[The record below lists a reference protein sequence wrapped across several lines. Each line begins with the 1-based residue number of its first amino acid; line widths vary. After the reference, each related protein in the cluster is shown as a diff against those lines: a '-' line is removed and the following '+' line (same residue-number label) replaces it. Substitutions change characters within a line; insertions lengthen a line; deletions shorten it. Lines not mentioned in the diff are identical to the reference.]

1 MNNKNIIVI
10 PVTRLL
16 WAAITGAIIYTAT
29 FGQIQSN
36 KTPDPNKEKAYF
48 DIVQI
53 KDINQLLN
61 PLTGKK
67 IVLSNEAESLRI
79 AFYSERSLPKS
90 KAIQLIYKYL
100 REYGFIAAETNDA
113 IYIKPDITKAKTNIP
128 LITDGEKLSELN
140 RDLVARKIFQL
151 KYIRPSEICPTLGP
165 MLSDRGYL
173 SIEENYRIILVIDKV
188 RVLSEIEKQ
197 ISKLDSATSNLSPD
211 PMVAFNVSDMIFNEI
226 IQVIIQ
232 WTGKSIILPQEAMN
246 LRITISAPRIIRRSQ
261 AIDLLYNAIKQQGF
275 IIEETIDIIYI
286 KSQPVHVKYYETL
299 QTKYIDVN
307 DAAAKLNEMISKSQP
322 EIKDRISI
330 QPLIEQKQLLI
341 FGDEK
346 VRQTAKLLLKHID
359 SESFIKAQQ
368 YDIIPINYDD
378 ANEVAD
384 SLHTILKEIKTDY
397 TKKIYIA
404 PLPELKQLLIFGDK
418 EYCEIIQKLTKEYPP
433 LNNHLQRKSFQL
445 KYAEPLDVKN
455 KIDEIFGD
463 GSASNVQRSRTIS
476 SDKVITTT
484 YPSLKQIIVLAPEET
499 MKEIEKII
507 MEWDSPIVFQEMRQ
521 TEPNEQR

>member
-1 MNNKNIIVI
+1 MNHKKTHDISRTGFLWIII
-10 PVTRLL
+10 
-16 WAAITGAIIYTAT
+16 AILIICTSSVAQT
-29 FGQIQSN
+29 Q
-36 KTPDPNKEKAYF
+36 PPADPNEEKVYF

-67 IVLSNEAESLRI
+67 LVLSNEAAL
-79 AFYSERSLPKS
+79 
-90 KAIQLIYKYL
+90 
-100 REYGFIAAETNDA
+100 
-113 IYIKPDITKAKTNIP
+113 
-128 LITDGEKLSELN
+128 
-140 RDLVARKIFQL
+140 
-151 KYIRPSEICPTLGP
+151 
-165 MLSDRGYL
+165 
-173 SIEENYRIILVIDKV
+173 
-188 RVLSEIEKQ
+188 
-197 ISKLDSATSNLSPD
+197 
-211 PMVAFNVSDMIFNEI
+211 
-226 IQVIIQ
+226 
-232 WTGKSIILPQEAMN
+232 
-246 LRITISAPRIIRRSQ
+246 
-261 AIDLLYNAIKQQGF
+261 
-275 IIEETIDIIYI
+275 
-286 KSQPVHVKYYETL
+286 
-299 QTKYIDVN
+299 
-307 DAAAKLNEMISKSQP
+307 KLNEMISKSQP

-368 YDIIPINYDD
+368 YDIININYVDV
-378 ANEVAD
+378 NEVAD
-384 SLHTILKEIKTDY
+384 SLHTIFKEFKTDY
-397 TKKIYIA
+397 TNKVNFV

-418 EYCEIIQKLTKEYPP
+418 EYCEIIKKLTKEYPP

-476 SDKVITTT
+476 SNKVITTT
-484 YPSLKQIIVLAPEET
+484 YPSLKQVIVLAPEET
-499 MKEIEKII
+499 MKEIEKLI